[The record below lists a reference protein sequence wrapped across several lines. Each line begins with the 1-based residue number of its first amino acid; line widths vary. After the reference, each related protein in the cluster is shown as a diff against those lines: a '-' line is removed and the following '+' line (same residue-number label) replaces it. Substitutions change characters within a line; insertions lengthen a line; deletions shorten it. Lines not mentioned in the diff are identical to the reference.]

1 MSNFDVSMDS
11 QGVNRQDLRVLQATY
26 FLPTPTR
33 NEIARFT
40 GRSPVSVTETLNRLL
55 GEGLVERSGKTQSGS
70 GRPSVTYRLGE
81 KLGYS
86 VGISV
91 DAAGFSLVAL
101 DARHQILKELDR
113 TLSLSTDPASHLD
126 DILEQISTELRVFLA
141 SAGLRDRRTLAI
153 GIAPPGIVDTEKGIW
168 LHGLQVSG
176 ITHVALRDTLEK
188 MFGATVVVEDAA
200 RCLAYM
206 EASRRPPEK
215 ARDLVYL
222 YLGTGVGAGIMIG
235 QEPYH
240 GSHGMAGEVGHL
252 VVEEEGARCSCGNIG
267 CLETVVSRSSI
278 LNRFQARLSEGV
290 ISSLQKHRH
299 DHGLTL
305 EVIRDAATAGDRLAQ
320 STLFELGTLLG
331 DAVSKIIKLYNPRTL
346 VIGGPVG
353 VLGEHLREPMWIK
366 VRQKV
371 IPEMLVD
378 LAMEIAPSQP
388 REEAVGAAY
397 LAERRFWKDANEE
410 SIREE

>member
-1 MSNFDVSMDS
+1 MDS
-11 QGVNRQDLRVLQATY
+11 KNSFRQDFRILQAIY
-26 FLPTPTR
+26 FLTTPTR
-33 NEIARFT
+33 NQIARYT
-40 GRSPVSVTETLNRLL
+40 GRSPVSVTETLKRLL
-55 GEGLVERSGKTQSGS
+55 GKALVERSGKTQSRS
-70 GRPSVTYRLGE
+70 GRPSATYRVGD
-81 KLGYS
+81 KMGCS
-86 VGISV
+86 VGIFV
-91 DAAGFSLVAL
+91 DATGFRLVAL
-101 DARHQILKELDR
+101 DARHEVLQDLDR
-113 TLSLSTDPASHLD
+113 TLVLSADPSSHLD
-126 DILEQISTELRVFLA
+126 DILEQISTELRGFLK

-153 GIAPPGIVDTEKGIW
+153 GIAPPGMVDTEKGIW

-176 ITHVALRDTLEK
+176 ITHVALGDALEK
-188 MFGATVVVEDAA
+188 MFGVTIVVEDAA
-200 RCLAYM
+200 RCLAYL
-206 EASRRPPEK
+206 EASRRPQEK

-240 GSHGMAGEVGHL
+240 GSHGMSGEVGHL

-267 CLETVVSRSSI
+267 CLETVVSSSSI
-278 LNRFQARLSEGV
+278 LHRFQRRLSEGV
-290 ISSLQKHRH
+290 ISSLQKHRDH
-299 DHGLTL
+299 HGLTL
-305 EVIRDAATAGDRLAQ
+305 ELIRDAASAGDRLAQ

-353 VLGEHLREPMWIK
+353 VLGEHLREPIWIK

-378 LAMEIAPSQP
+378 LAIEIAPSQP

-410 SIREE
+410 SVRDE

>member
-1 MSNFDVSMDS
+1 MDS
-11 QGVNRQDLRVLQATY
+11 KNSSKRDFRLLQAVY

-40 GRSPVSVTETLNRLL
+40 ARSPVSVTETLTRLL
-55 GEGLVERSGKTQSGS
+55 AKGFIERAGKTQSRS
-70 GRPSVTYRLGE
+70 GRPSVTYRLGD
-81 KLGYS
+81 KTGYA

-91 DAAGFSLVAL
+91 DAAGFRLVAL
-101 DARHQILKELDR
+101 NARHEVLHELEQE
-113 TLSLSTDPASHLD
+113 LSLSADPASHLD
-126 DILEQISTELRVFLA
+126 DILRQISGCLRSFLTS
-141 SAGLRDRRTLAI
+141 SALRDRRTLAI
-153 GIAPPGIVDTEKGIW
+153 GIAPPGMVDTEKGIW

-176 ITHVALRDTLEK
+176 ITHVALGETMQK

-200 RCLAYM
+200 RCLAYL
-206 EASRRPPEK
+206 EASRRPREK

-235 QEPYH
+235 DDPYH

-252 VVEEEGARCSCGNIG
+252 VVEEEGARCTCGNIG
-267 CLETVVSRSSI
+267 CLETVVSSASI
-278 LNRFQARLSEGV
+278 LQRFRKRLSEGV
-290 ISSLQKHRH
+290 ISSLQKYR
-299 DHGLTL
+299 DGHGLSL
-305 EVIRDAATAGDRLAQ
+305 EVIRAAAAAGDRLAQ
-320 STLFELGTLLG
+320 STLFELGALLG

-353 VLGEHLREPMWIK
+353 VLGEHLRESMWIR

-378 LAMEIAPSQP
+378 LAMEIAPSLP

-397 LAERRFWKDANEE
+397 LAERRFWKDADEQ
-410 SIREE
+410 SLRDG

>member
-1 MSNFDVSMDS
+1 MLKFDVSMDS
-11 QGVNRQDLRVLQATY
+11 QSVNRRDFKVLQATY

-55 GEGLVERSGKTQSGS
+55 GKALVERSGKTQSGS
-70 GRPSVTYRLGE
+70 GRPSATYRLGE
-81 KLGYS
+81 KMGYS

-91 DAAGFSLVAL
+91 DATGFRLVAL
-101 DARHQILKELDR
+101 DARHQVLQELDR
-113 TLSLSTDPASHLD
+113 ALSLSTDPSSHLD
-126 DILEQISTELRVFLA
+126 DILEQISTDLRGFLA
-141 SAGLRDRRTLAI
+141 SGGLRDRRTLAI

-176 ITHVALRDTLEK
+176 ITHVALGETLEK
-188 MFGATVVVEDAA
+188 LFGVTVVVEDAA
-200 RCLAYM
+200 RCLAYL
-206 EASRRPPEK
+206 EASRRTPEK

-267 CLETVVSRSSI
+267 CLETVISRSSI
-278 LNRFQARLSEGV
+278 LHRFQRRLSEGV
-290 ISSLQKHRH
+290 ISSLQKHRD
-299 DHGLTL
+299 DHSLTL

-397 LAERRFWKDANEE
+397 LAERRFWKDANTE

>member
-1 MSNFDVSMDS
+1 MDS
-11 QGVNRQDLRVLQATY
+11 KNSSRRDFRILQATY

-55 GEGLVERSGKTQSGS
+55 EKGLVERSGKTQSRS
-70 GRPSVTYRLGE
+70 GRPSATYRLGE
-81 KLGYS
+81 KTGYT
-86 VGISV
+86 VGISL
-91 DAAGFSLVAL
+91 DAASFRLVAL
-101 DARHQILKELDR
+101 DARHQLLEELDR
-113 TLSLSTDPASHLD
+113 ALSLSADPAAHLD
-126 DILEQISTELRVFLA
+126 DILRQISTELRGFLA

-153 GIAPPGIVDTEKGIW
+153 GIAPPGMVDTEKGIW

-176 ITHVALRDTLEK
+176 ITHVALGDTLEK
-188 MFGATVVVEDAA
+188 MFGVTVVVEDAA
-200 RCLAYM
+200 RCLAFV

-222 YLGTGVGAGIMIG
+222 YLGRGVGAGIMIG

-252 VVEEEGARCSCGNIG
+252 AVEEKGARCSCGNIG
-267 CLETVVSRSSI
+267 CLETVVSSSSI
-278 LNRFQARLSEGV
+278 INRVQRRLSEGV
-290 ISSLQKHRH
+290 ISSLQKHR
-299 DHGLTL
+299 DGHGLTL
-305 EVIRDAATAGDRLAQ
+305 ELIQDAATAGDRLAQ

-378 LAMEIAPSQP
+378 LALEIAPSQP
-388 REEAVGAAY
+388 RDEAVGAAY

-410 SIREE
+410 SIREG